1 MAVAKRFADRARPA
15 LRRFQKV
22 LEFARKRD
30 VNESDTSVI
39 VSDILTEILGYDKYQ
54 EVTTELSVR
63 STFCDLAIKL
73 HGRLQYLIEVKSI
86 GTELKDTHLRQA
98 IEYGSREGIEWV
110 LLTNGYVWQAHR
122 IRFEQPID
130 HDLVFE
136 VNLLSGDTSAAEVLE
151 KLYLVSK
158 EAGNATVIDLYW
170 QSKEATSRYV
180 LAQLLLTDPVLRLIR
195 RQLRSLFK
203 GTKITSDELSN
214 VLQAEV
220 MKREALE
227 GEKADAAARTV
238 KRAIR
243 RRRRALRSNDAN
255 EVPSPTT
262 ESLQDTVDTTPTS
275 TRRQVTTRERN
286 VSDSYG
292 DRPVN
297 RPLPESAK

>member
-1 MAVAKRFADRARPA
+1 
-15 LRRFQKV
+15 
-22 LEFARKRD
+22 

-39 VSDILTEILGYDKYQ
+39 VSDLLTEILGYDKYQ

-136 VNLLSGDTSAAEVLE
+136 VDLLSPDTSAAEALD

-203 GTKITSDELSN
+203 GTKITTDELAN

-220 MKREALE
+220 MKREAIE
-227 GEKADAAARTV
+227 GDKAHAAAKTV

-243 RRRRALRSNDAN
+243 RRRRTLRANDAN
-255 EVPSPTT
+255 HVSNTAKGADQDIVQRTPAPTHRR
-262 ESLQDTVDTTPTS
+262 LTTGEQPAAGEMA
-275 TRRQVTTRERN
+275 R
-286 VSDSYG
+286 
-292 DRPVN
+292 
-297 RPLPESAK
+297 

>member
-1 MAVAKRFADRARPA
+1 MAVSKRFADRARPA

-22 LEFARKRD
+22 LESARKRD

-136 VNLLSGDTSAAEVLE
+136 INLLSNDTSAAEALE

-203 GTKITSDELSN
+203 GTKITTEELSQIFQ
-214 VLQAEV
+214 LEV

-227 GEKADAAARTV
+227 GEKAEAASKTV
-238 KRAIR
+238 RRAVR
-243 RRRRALRSNDAN
+243 RRRRSLRATNVQDSVSETIQQLSTTHEPSSQLRS
-255 EVPSPTT
+255 
-262 ESLQDTVDTTPTS
+262 
-275 TRRQVTTRERN
+275 
-286 VSDSYG
+286 
-292 DRPVN
+292 
-297 RPLPESAK
+297 

>member
-1 MAVAKRFADRARPA
+1 MAVSKRFADRARPA

-22 LEFARKRD
+22 LESARKRD

-98 IEYGSREGIEWV
+98 IEYGAREGIEWV

-136 VNLLSGDTSAAEVLE
+136 INLLSEDTSAAEVLE

-195 RQLRSLFK
+195 RQLRSLFR
-203 GTKITSDELSN
+203 GTKLTTDELSN

-227 GEKADAAARTV
+227 GEKAGAAAKTV

-243 RRRRALRSNDAN
+243 RRRRALQASD
-255 EVPSPTT
+255 VPSPAT
-262 ESLQDTVDTTPTS
+262 ESHQETVETTPAS
-275 TRRQVTTRERN
+275 TRRRVTTDEGK
-286 VSDSYG
+286 SPAIAEM
-292 DRPVN
+292 RP
-297 RPLPESAK
+297 

>member
-1 MAVAKRFADRARPA
+1 MFVAWLYNEARMAVSKRFADRARPA

-22 LEFARKRD
+22 LESARKRD

-39 VSDILTEILGYDKYQ
+39 VSDLLTEVLGYDKYQ

-63 STFCDLAIKL
+63 STFCDLAIKV
-73 HGRLQYLIEVKSI
+73 HGRLQYLIEVKSV

-136 VNLLSGDTSAAEVLE
+136 VDLLSADTSAAELLE

-180 LAQLLLTDPVLRLIR
+180 IAQLLLTDPVLRLVR

-203 GTKITSDELSN
+203 GTRITTEELS
-214 VLQAEV
+214 QIFQFEV

-227 GEKADAAARTV
+227 GEKAEAASKTV
-238 KRAIR
+238 RRAVR
-243 RRRRALRSNDAN
+243 RRRRSVRVADHN
-255 EVPSPTT
+255 VPETIHQLSPTQ
-262 ESLQDTVDTTPTS
+262 EPSSLAQS
-275 TRRQVTTRERN
+275 
-286 VSDSYG
+286 
-292 DRPVN
+292 
-297 RPLPESAK
+297 